1 MNHTRRERVQVVI
14 YTLSC
19 RIIGDLHIIP
29 ESRLTDMLNV
39 KAKDFFALT
48 DVKVMDLKEDIV
60 LQETE
65 FAAVNRDTVVLVA
78 PVEKLEGNQ
87 TNGSF

>member
-1 MNHTRRERVQVVI
+1 MNHTRRERIRVVI

-29 ESRLTDMLNV
+29 QSRLTDMLNV
-39 KAKDFFALT
+39 KAKDFFPLT

-78 PVEKLEGNQ
+78 PVERLEGSQVN
-87 TNGSF
+87 NSF

>member
-1 MNHTRRERVQVVI
+1 
-14 YTLSC
+14 
-19 RIIGDLHIIP
+19 
-29 ESRLTDMLNV
+29 MLNV
-39 KAKDFFALT
+39 KAKDFFPLT

-78 PVEKLEGNQ
+78 PVERLEGSQVN
-87 TNGSF
+87 NSF